1 MKKSQSK
8 PESTSTME
16 EPAMEQEAPK
26 SIPILQVAWARFS
39 ELDINASARTAS
51 HLNKRRWIAALGVL
65 ATLFAILAQSF
76 PYPPKDGTPAL
87 IGLIGLT
94 FRILLVLTPLIGS
107 AMAAFTKAFY
117 SAGDWLIMRAGAEEV
132 LKEIYFFRT
141 ILQKEPSRRTYIEK
155 RLAEIQRQLYRSMG
169 GEFVLNPYKGEFH
182 SRYYPSDPSSDF
194 GYEDL
199 TGEEYFKYRVENQLA
214 WHRSRVRVRQSER
227 VRLQVLILISGVV
240 GAFLAALGGTI
251 SIWVALTAS
260 LTAAFLGW
268 QELRNIDLVVK
279 NYSKVIIELTVIYD
293 HWLNL
298 EQEERTDA
306 EFFRMV
312 RSTEEVLWAQNME
325 YIKSMQEALK
335 EADLDEEAGLINRV
349 IKESVDSAQR
359 TKQAMADSLV
369 DYTKETLEQA
379 EGKIEETFKAALGS
393 LAEEA
398 SSELVQQ
405 ELEAMSQA
413 VVEMA
418 ENAMARVSSL
428 TSSLA
433 DIAKEFAHVDIGR
446 DTTKEELNAILS
458 RYPKSNDVK
467 G

>member
-1 MKKSQSK
+1 MNKSQSIS
-8 PESTSTME
+8 ESATE
-16 EPAMEQEAPK
+16 EPVMEKETSK
-26 SIPILQVAWARFS
+26 SIPILQLAWARFS
-39 ELDINASARTAS
+39 ELDTNASARTKS
-51 HLNKRRWIAALGVL
+51 HLNKRRWIAILGVL
-65 ATLFAILAQSF
+65 ATLFAILSQIF
-76 PYPPKDGTPAL
+76 PENSEPAL
-87 IGLIGLT
+87 LSLLGWSFRVLLI
-94 FRILLVLTPLIGS
+94 LTPLIGS

-117 SAGDWLIMRAGAEEV
+117 ANGDWLIMRAGAEEV

-141 ILQKEPSRRTYIEK
+141 ILQKEPSRRTYLEK
-155 RLAEIQRQLYRSMG
+155 RLTEIQRQLYRSMG
-169 GEFVLNPYKGEFH
+169 GEFVLKPYHGEFH
-182 SRYYPSDPSSDF
+182 SRYYPDDPSSDF
-194 GYEDL
+194 GYEELNGQD
-199 TGEEYFKYRVENQLA
+199 YFKYRVENQLA
-214 WHRSRVRVRQSER
+214 WHRNKVRVRQSER

-240 GAFLAALGGTI
+240 GAFLAALGSFL

-268 QELRNIDLVVK
+268 QELRSIDMVVK

-298 EQEERTDA
+298 EPEERTDA
-306 EFFRMV
+306 EFYRMV

-335 EADLDEEAGLINRV
+335 ESDLDEEAGLINRV

-359 TKQAMADSLV
+359 AKRAMADSLV
-369 DYTKETLEQA
+369 DFTRKTLE
-379 EGKIEETFKAALGS
+379 ETEEKIDETFKAALGS

-405 ELEAMSQA
+405 ELEAMSKAA
-413 VVEMA
+413 VELA
-418 ENAMARVSSL
+418 ENIRERATSL

-433 DIAKEFAHVDIGR
+433 DVAKEFAHVDIGR

-458 RYPKSNDVK
+458 RFPKSNEVK